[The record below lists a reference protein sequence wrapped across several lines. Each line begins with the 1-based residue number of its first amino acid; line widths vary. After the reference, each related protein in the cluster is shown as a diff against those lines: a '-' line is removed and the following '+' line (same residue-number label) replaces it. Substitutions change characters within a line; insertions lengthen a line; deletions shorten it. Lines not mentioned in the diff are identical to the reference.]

1 MILSDNG
8 DVETFRENNTI
19 SEQEGSEPAIIRFT
33 RLFKRDIW
41 CWVSAVQRMWWLFA
55 LFPLL
60 FAVSMFFIRTM
71 TTTNV
76 YVANC
81 GLIRQQV
88 TDTKSGILP
97 PGYVNIQKSVIMS
110 LFKSRAVLE
119 ETVKRLSLPYTA
131 EQLFNNIT
139 VQSEK
144 SSDYFYVSAS
154 SKDPTMSAA
163 LANTLADVFIEEYK
177 KLIRKN
183 LEDLRD
189 SYTRTQNEMEKQLE
203 EINENLKTLCAENN
217 LTTIESDIAFN
228 NQRLLQVEDLLTRS
242 SSTLDSAKQAL
253 YELQGE
259 LANTPEEVV
268 TLREKSTLAE
278 DRLTQAE
285 ATLKEYEQIYAK
297 NNPLLIQ
304 QRELVKEMRADLEKT
319 RQEDESVENDANSKV
334 VVQRNPAYTQIL
346 VSIAKQR
353 SEITALSNDIKLNN
367 EIAVQLRARRELLAQ
382 IQPVIRQMEIDLAQ
396 LKDQINKNKLQITTI
411 RNFLD
416 RSFSDISIQELAKPP
431 NTSLSRKRG
440 MWAIIGFILGTF
452 VAVSIVIGC
461 ELFNL
466 SIRSSVDIEQAL
478 RIKMLGMIPVLEQ
491 AYRANYYSALQTII
505 TNGEDYFSNISPEHP
520 LLLVFAPNKRSD
532 MDEKIREE
540 FCETLKIRLGCNYVV
555 IAPIAE
561 DEAALSA
568 AGSAPVLI
576 NDYLYQFTDDAPK
589 PDKEHKVFFK
599 LDDLSFIS
607 PLTSDQI
614 QRVKTAYKS
623 KSVSLIVWD
632 LFDFELHRQLFAEI
646 AHNADLTVIPM
657 KYAQTSKLSVY
668 RILQFLRTFH
678 VKNIVGFLYNINN
691 KHYNKVTL

>member
-1 MILSDNG
+1 M
-8 DVETFRENNTI
+8 
-19 SEQEGSEPAIIRFT
+19 
-33 RLFKRDIW
+33 
-41 CWVSAVQRMWWLFA
+41 
-55 LFPLL
+55 
-60 FAVSMFFIRTM
+60 
-71 TTTNV
+71 
-76 YVANC
+76 
-81 GLIRQQV
+81 
-88 TDTKSGILP
+88 
-97 PGYVNIQKSVIMS
+97 
-110 LFKSRAVLE
+110 LE

-131 EQLFNNIT
+131 EQLFNNII

-144 SSDYFYVSAS
+144 SSDYFFVSAS

-163 LANTLADVFIEEYK
+163 LANTLADVFVEEYK

-203 EINENLKTLCAENN
+203 EINEKLKTLCAENN

-228 NQRLLQVEDLLTRS
+228 NQRLLQVEDQLTRA
-242 SSTLDSAKQAL
+242 SSTLDSSKQAL

-278 DRLTQAE
+278 DKLTQAE
-285 ATLKEYEQIYAK
+285 ALLKEYEQVYAR
-297 NNPLLIQ
+297 NNPLLIN
-304 QRELVKEMRADLEKT
+304 QRELVKRMRSDLEKIQ
-319 RQEDESVENDANSKV
+319 QEENSMENDANSKV
-334 VVQRNPAYTQIL
+334 IVSRNPAYTQIL
-346 VSIAKQR
+346 VSIAKQK
-353 SEITALSNDIKLNN
+353 SEITALTNDIKLNN

-382 IQPVIRQMEIDLAQ
+382 IQPVIRQLEIDLAQ
-396 LKDQINKNKLQITTI
+396 AKDQINKNKLQITTI

-440 MWAIIGFILGTF
+440 IWAIIGFVIGTF
-452 VAVSIVIGC
+452 VAISMIVGS

-505 TNGEDYFSNISPEHP
+505 TNGEEYFSNISPEHP

-532 MDEKIREE
+532 IDEKIREE

-555 IAPIAE
+555 IVPITD
-561 DEAALSA
+561 DEAAPASP
-568 AGSAPVLI
+568 APVLI

-607 PLTSDQI
+607 PLTSEQI

-646 AHNADLTVIPM
+646 SHNADLTVIPM

-668 RILQFLRTFH
+668 RILQFLRSFH
-678 VKNIVGFLYNINN
+678 VRNIVGFLYNVNN
-691 KHYNKVTL
+691 KHYSKVTL

>member
-319 RQEDESVENDANSKV
+319 QQEDESVENDANSKV
-334 VVQRNPAYTQIL
+334 IVQRNPAYTQIL

-561 DEAALSA
+561 DEAASSA

>member
-8 DVETFRENNTI
+8 EPEFVRDNGFVP
-19 SEQEGSEPAIIRFT
+19 EQDGSEPAIIRFT

-41 CWVSAVQRMWWLFA
+41 CWLNAIQRMWWLFA
-55 LFPLL
+55 IFPVVFSVALFL
-60 FAVSMFFIRTM
+60 VRTM

-76 YVANC
+76 YVTNC

-88 TDTKSGILP
+88 TDTKNAILP
-97 PGYVNIQKSVIMS
+97 PGYVNIQKSVIIN

-131 EQLFNNIT
+131 EQLFNNIN

-144 SSDYFYVSAS
+144 NSDYFYVSAS
-154 SKDPTMSAA
+154 SKDPTMAAA
-163 LANTLADVFIEEYK
+163 LANTLSDVFIEEYK

-189 SYTRTQNEMEKQLE
+189 SYTRTQNELEKQLE
-203 EINENLKTLCAENN
+203 DLNEKLKTLCAENN

-228 NQRLLQVEDLLTRS
+228 NQRLLQVEDQLTRAA
-242 SSTLDSAKQAL
+242 STMDSAKQAL

-278 DRLTQAE
+278 DKLTQAE

-297 NNPLLIQ
+297 NNPILIQ
-304 QRELVKEMRADLEKT
+304 QRELVKRMRADIEKAQ
-319 RQEDESVENDANSKV
+319 QEEDSGENDVNSKIV
-334 VVQRNPAYTQIL
+334 VSRNQAYTQIL
-346 VSIAKQR
+346 VSISKQR
-353 SEITALSNDIKLNN
+353 AEITALSNDIKLNN
-367 EIAVQLRARRELLAQ
+367 EIAVQLRARRELLAS

-396 LKDQINKNKLQITTI
+396 YKDQINKNKVQIATI

-431 NTSLSRKRG
+431 NTSLPRKRG
-440 MWAIIGFILGTF
+440 VWAIIGFMLGAF
-452 VAVSIVIGC
+452 VAVSIVFAC

-466 SIRSSVDIEQAL
+466 SVRSSVDIEQAL
-478 RIKMLGMIPVLEQ
+478 KIKMLGMIPVLEQ
-491 AYRANYYSALQTII
+491 AYRANYYSALQTIV
-505 TNGEDYFSNISPEHP
+505 TNGDAYFTNLSPDHP
-520 LLLVFAPNKRSD
+520 LLIVFAPNKRAD
-532 MDEKIREE
+532 LDEKIREE

-555 IAPIAE
+555 ISPLTE
-561 DEAALSA
+561 DDAAA
-568 AGSAPVLI
+568 ANPPPVLI

-623 KSVSLIVWD
+623 VSLIVWD
-632 LFDFELHRQLFAEI
+632 LFAFELHRQLFAEI

-668 RILQFLRTFH
+668 RILQFLKTFH
-678 VKNIVGFLYNINN
+678 VKNIVGLLYNVNN
-691 KHYNKVTL
+691 KHYSKVTI